1 MSTDS
6 VLSQYYRQPEI
17 YITLPSGGQ
26 FYPEGTLEIT
36 ATGEIPI
43 YPMTAKDDIIVKTP
57 DALISGE
64 AIAQIIASCVPSIKD
79 PWAMPASD
87 IDYIL
92 IAIRI
97 ASYGNEMDMDLTCI
111 NDECLHEFAMAVG
124 LSDYVEKL
132 GSVEFNNEQTTIQY
146 GEIKVHI
153 KPLSYLD
160 TSLMQRRTFEEQQA
174 VNVAANA
181 ELTQEERESMYNDI
195 LRNMTDIN
203 MISITSGVQGI
214 ELPTGEIVVDKDEI
228 VEFVNNSSVKLFR
241 KITTCLEDIRAKTE
255 LPNITAECPECKS
268 MIDIPLIF
276 DYANFFA

>member
-64 AIAQIIASCVPSIKD
+64 AVAQVISSCVPSIKD

-97 ASYGNEMDMDLTCI
+97 ASYGNEMDMDLTCV
-111 NDECLHEFAMAVG
+111 NDECLHEFKMAVG

-132 GSVEFNNEQTTIQY
+132 GSVEFNNDQTTVEY
-146 GEIKVHI
+146 GEVKVHI

-174 VNVAANA
+174 INVAANI
-181 ELTQEERESMYNDI
+181 ELPKEERESLYNDI

-203 MISITSGVQGI
+203 MVSITSGVQGI
-214 ELPTGEIVVDKDEI
+214 ELPSGEVVVDKEEI
-228 VEFVNNSSVKLFR
+228 VNFVNNSSVKLFR

-255 LPNITAECPECKS
+255 LPNDNAECPEWKNT
-268 MIDIPLIF
+268 IDIPLIF